1 MKTPITILALLVALA
16 ALSAPALA
24 QSAETGLPHR
34 IDYKLDLRF
43 FARGEEISNCTIYLY
58 PGSVSTMITGE
69 HIGTGQA
76 GGRPDTKYSTYVTVA
91 ALDPEAAPAS
101 IARTHSAE
109 LAVYNASARFQIGE
123 IYLDRGDTAT
133 AEASFRQALAIDP
146 GSVLA
151 LHALARAHIGSS
163 QFLPAE
169 WFPQNGLPGS
179 P

>member
-43 FARGEEISNCTIYLY
+43 FARGAEISSCTIYLY

-123 IYLDRGDTAT
+123 IYLSIYDAKADRFEVTIGK
-133 AEASFRQALAIDP
+133 AINF
-146 GSVLA
+146 V
-151 LHALARAHIGSS
+151 
-163 QFLPAE
+163 
-169 WFPQNGLPGS
+169 GLPTIRKGAEFPMEGAPMGFS
-179 P
+179 PWGYLCSSLVP